1 MKHFCLTVALT
12 AVLAAGAAVP
22 PPPQLFPQDSLLLL
36 TVPDWTAAQSSVSGA
51 PLGKLWADPAMK
63 PFRDKFEVGF
73 RERFL
78 AGIEKDLGV
87 KPQDFL
93 PMLQGQLSVAVIK
106 AGWNPADEKS
116 DPTLI
121 LVADTR
127 DKSDQLK
134 TRLAEVR
141 QKLSETKRASRVDK
155 IRDVEFTTLTFERP
169 VDKSVKA
176 DPDDDDPK
184 DAKDSPTVSR
194 WELTFGQVDSAL
206 VLATSLQGLDRVVAR
221 LTGGSVPSLG
231 ETADFQSAS
240 AAGEFREAT
249 VYGYLQA
256 AALVETLGSG
266 GAGGAAEGGFGLQP
280 KQLVAAIGLDGFRSV
295 AASARQG
302 ETGLAMRLCVAVP
315 ESRRTGLFKLLRFEA
330 KDAGPPAFVPADA
343 AEFQRIRINGQQVW
357 TGVESLLRQVAPQ
370 LNTILAM
377 SINALGKDRDPNFD
391 FRKMFFGNLGDDWVS
406 YEKAPRGKTLPEL
419 QNPPSVSLLG
429 AVNPNEMLA
438 AVRSLASLLPGG
450 ADDLKER
457 EVNGRKILSVK
468 LPVGPGQPPR
478 LLEIAASG
486 GYVAFA
492 SDSAILEEFLR
503 SSESSARS
511 LKDLPGLSE
520 AAQQVGGMTTGVFGF
535 QNQRESVAGLWE
547 ALRTGGSLDKIVPS
561 MTSRQV
567 EEAGSWLDFSVLPP
581 FELVS
586 KYFGM
591 NVNSA
596 AWDPAGFMIRSF
608 APPPK

>member
-1 MKHFCLTVALT
+1 MKHFCLIAALS
-12 AVLAAGAAVP
+12 AVLTAGAAVP

-51 PLGKLWADPAMK
+51 PLGRLWADPVMK
-63 PFRDKFEVGF
+63 PFRDKFEAGF
-73 RERFL
+73 REKFL
-78 AGIEKDLGV
+78 ADVEKDLGV

-93 PMLQGQLSVAVIK
+93 PMLQGQLSLAVIK
-106 AGWNPADEKS
+106 AGWNPADEKT
-116 DPTLI
+116 DPTLV
-121 LVADTR
+121 LVVDAR

-134 TRLAEVR
+134 ARMAEVR
-141 QKLSETKRASRVDK
+141 QKLSDTKRASRVDK

-169 VDKSVKA
+169 VDKSVKE

-184 DAKDSPTVSR
+184 DAKGSPAGSK

-221 LTGGSVPSLG
+221 LTGGTVPTLG

-256 AALVETLGSG
+256 AALVEALESG
-266 GAGGAAEGGFGLQP
+266 GAGGAGEGGFGLQP

-302 ETGLAMRLCVAVP
+302 ETGLAIRLLAAVP

-343 AEFQRIRINGQQVW
+343 AEFQRIRINGQQAW
-357 TGVESLLRQVAPQ
+357 TGIESLLRQVAPQ
-370 LNTILAM
+370 LNTILGM

-406 YEKAPRGKTLPEL
+406 YGKAPRGKTLPEL

-438 AVRSLASLLPGG
+438 AIRALASLLPGG
-450 ADDLKER
+450 AEDLKER
-457 EVNGRKILSVK
+457 EVSGRKIFTVK

-478 LLEIAASG
+478 LLEIAASN

-492 SDSAILEEFLR
+492 SDAAILEEFLR
-503 SSESSARS
+503 SAESSARS
-511 LKDLPGLSE
+511 LRELPGLSE

-535 QNQRESVAGLWE
+535 QNQRESAAGLWE
-547 ALRTGGSLDKIVPS
+547 ALRTGGGLDKVVPS

-581 FELVS
+581 FEQVS
-586 KYFGM
+586 KYLGM
-591 NVNSA
+591 NLTSA
-596 AWDPAGFMIRSF
+596 AWDTSGFMIRSF
-608 APPPK
+608 TPVPK